1 MYPFY
6 QFLKTICLT
15 LLILLASVAGFGQ
28 ACTPQGNGTT
38 YGTSNVWI
46 GYMYQ
51 GVNFDT
57 YKGYV
62 NEGIATNPDFDQS
75 FGGNQVNYTTNG
87 CPVYTDTFSVR
98 YKLTQTFAD
107 SNYIITVGGDDG
119 YRLSLDGGTTWAINR
134 WNDQGYGTT
143 TYSVHLNGSY
153 NMVLEYYEHFGA
165 NRISFNIVA
174 VCTGNGN
181 PATYGG
187 SNSWIGYLYQG
198 TNFDQYKGYITKGN
212 GAAMNFDENFGTA
225 NGPFAT
231 SNCSVTTENFSARFR
246 STTTFAHAT
255 YQFTV
260 GGDDGYR
267 LSLDGGATWVIN
279 KWQAQSYTASSYS
292 ANLNGTYNIVLE
304 YYENGG
310 DNRLSFS
317 YSQLAIL
324 PITLMDWTAKVVNT
338 NDVELSW
345 KVADALN
352 FDHFTV
358 QKSNDAQN
366 FRDIQYVAFKPGTQV
381 QSYSYTDP
389 KVSSS
394 KVYYRLVMVDKD
406 GSAKYSTVVAA
417 ALQQATPVRVYPTI
431 IENKQV
437 FIESNKRINRVQV
450 ELVDMNGRILQSE
463 QRSLS
468 AGRQSF
474 ALDALRT
481 SNAAGSYIVRITG
494 DEGILAKQPV
504 IIR

>member
-6 QFLKTICLT
+6 QFLKTVCFT
-15 LLILLASVAGFGQ
+15 LLILLASMTGFGQ
-28 ACTPQGNGTT
+28 ACTPQGDGTT
-38 YGTSNVWI
+38 YGTGNVWI
-46 GYMYQ
+46 GYVYQ

-62 NEGIATNPDFDQS
+62 NEGTAASPNFDQS
-75 FGGNQVNYTTNG
+75 FGGDQVNYNTNG
-87 CPVYTDTFSVR
+87 CTTYTDLFSVR
-98 YKLTQTFAD
+98 YKLTQTFTD

-119 YRLSLDGGTTWAINR
+119 YRLSLDGGSTWIINK

-143 TYSVHLNGSY
+143 AYSVHLNGTY
-153 NMVLEYYEHFGA
+153 NMVLEFYEHYGA

-174 VCTGNGN
+174 VCSGNGN
-181 PATYGG
+181 PAAYGA
-187 SNSWIGYLYQG
+187 SNAWIGYLYQG

-212 GAAMNFDENFGTA
+212 GLAMNFDEDFGSA
-225 NGPFAT
+225 NGSFAT
-231 SNCSVTTENFSARFR
+231 SNCSITTENFSARFR

-279 KWQAQSYTASSYS
+279 NWQAQSYAITSYS
-292 ANLNGTYNIVLE
+292 TNLNGTYNIVLE
-304 YYENGG
+304 YFENGG
-310 DNRLSFS
+310 NNRLSFS
-317 YSQLAIL
+317 SSQLALL
-324 PITLMDWTAKVVNT
+324 PITLMDWTAKAVNT
-338 NDVELSW
+338 NDVQLSW
-345 KVADALN
+345 KVADAIN

-366 FRDIQYVAFKPGTQV
+366 FRDIQHIAFKAGTQV
-381 QSYSYTDP
+381 QSYTYTDQQ
-389 KVSSS
+389 VNSS
-394 KVYYRLVMVDKD
+394 KVYYRLAMVDRD
-406 GSAKYSTVVAA
+406 GSVKYSTVTAV
-417 ALQQATPVRVYPTI
+417 ALQQVNTVRVYPTI
-431 IENKQV
+431 VENKQV
-437 FIESNKRINRVQV
+437 YIESNKKINRVQV

-468 AGRQSF
+468 SGRQSLS
-474 ALDALRT
+474 LDALKAGHAT
-481 SNAAGSYIVRITG
+481 GSYIVRITS